1 MELKKTLLLH
11 SCCAPCS
18 TVAIERLNNE
28 FEITVYF
35 YNPNIYPIEEYNK
48 RKNEQI
54 NFINNYNLRNKME
67 IKFIDGD
74 YNDKDFYKAIV
85 GYENEPEMGMRC
97 ERCIELR
104 LETSAKLAININV
117 EKFATT
123 LSISPYKD
131 TKSINEI
138 GNKMANKYNIS
149 FLENNFKEDDGYKK
163 SIEISKDYSIYRQK
177 YCGCKYSI
185 RG

>member
-1 MELKKTLLLH
+1 MGLKKTLLLH

-18 TVAIERLNNE
+18 TVAIERLNDE
-28 FEITVYF
+28 FDIIVYY
-35 YNPNIYPIEEYNK
+35 YNPNIYPIEEYTK

-54 NFINNYNLRNKME
+54 NFINNYNLKNDAK

-74 YNDKDFYKAIV
+74 YNDKDFYETIV

-97 ERCIELR
+97 AKCIELR
-104 LETSAKLAININV
+104 LEMSAKMAVQINAD
-117 EKFATT
+117 KFATT

-131 TKSINEI
+131 TKVINEI
-138 GNKMANKYNIS
+138 GNKLAEKYNVN

-185 RG
+185 RA